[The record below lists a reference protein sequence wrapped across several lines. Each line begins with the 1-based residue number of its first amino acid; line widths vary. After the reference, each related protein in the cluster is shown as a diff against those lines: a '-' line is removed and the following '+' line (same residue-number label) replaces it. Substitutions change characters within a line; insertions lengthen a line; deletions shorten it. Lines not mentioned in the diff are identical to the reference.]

1 MAVMVRRQNEVAD
14 GLAHSPVSGESAH
27 HKGRKILVV
36 DDEAPILEA
45 VSYSLRKEGF
55 KVSVAMNAEAC
66 MRSFR
71 EEQPDLIILDVML
84 PSASGLQVCKKIR
97 ATHDTP
103 IILLTARADERDKV
117 LGLEL
122 GADDYVTKP
131 FSVRELMA
139 RVKAVLRRGAD
150 EPVTAL
156 IQMSGLEIDEA
167 RHEVRIRGEHID
179 LSPKE
184 FALLVFLARNPGIV
198 FNRQTLLDRVWGAD
212 AYVDERT
219 IDVHIRWLRSKLEV
233 DAAEPKLLVTVR
245 GLGYKLSPE
254 A

>member
-1 MAVMVRRQNEVAD
+1 MALMEKSRVEPAGD
-14 GLAHSPVSGESAH
+14 VSQFRG
-27 HKGRKILVV
+27 KKILVV

-55 KVSVAMNAEAC
+55 KVAVAMNAEAC
-66 MRSFR
+66 MRLFR

-84 PSASGLQVCKKIR
+84 PSASGFQVCKKIR
-97 ATHDTP
+97 ASHDTP
-103 IILLTARADERDKV
+103 IILLTARAEERDKIM
-117 LGLEL
+117 GLEL

-131 FSVRELMA
+131 FSVRELLA

-150 EPVTAL
+150 DSANPSMIRIGEMV
-156 IQMSGLEIDEA
+156 IDEA
-167 RHEVRIRGEHID
+167 RHEVMISGEKVD

-184 FALLVFLARNPGIV
+184 FALLLFLARNPGIV

-219 IDVHIRWLRSKLEV
+219 IDVHIRWLRSKVEA

-245 GLGYKLSPE
+245 GLGYKLSAE

>member
-1 MAVMVRRQNEVAD
+1 MAVMERSGNEK
-14 GLAHSPVSGESAH
+14 LPGENPQY
-27 HKGRKILVV
+27 KGKKILVV

-45 VSYSLRKEGF
+45 VSYTLRKEGF

-66 MRSFR
+66 MRVFR

-84 PSASGLQVCKKIR
+84 PSASGFQVCKKIR
-97 ATHDTP
+97 ASHDTP
-103 IILLTARADERDKV
+103 IILLTARAEERDKIM
-117 LGLEL
+117 GLEL

-139 RVKAVLRRGAD
+139 RVKAVLRRGTD
-150 EPVTAL
+150 EPGATL
-156 IQMSGLEIDEA
+156 IQLGDLVIDEA
-167 RHEVRIRGEHID
+167 RHEVTQSGQRVE

-184 FALLVFLARNPGIV
+184 FALLLFLARNPGIV

-219 IDVHIRWLRSKLEV
+219 IDVHIRWLRSKIEA

-245 GLGYKLSPE
+245 GLGYKLTGI
-254 A
+254 

>member
-1 MAVMVRRQNEVAD
+1 MVRSGNEVSESS
-14 GLAHSPVSGESAH
+14 GHRIVPGESSSF
-27 HKGRKILVV
+27 KGKKILVV

-66 MRSFR
+66 MRTFR
-71 EEQPDLIILDVML
+71 DDPPDLIILDVML

-103 IILLTARADERDKV
+103 IILLTARAEERDKI

-139 RVKAVLRRGAD
+139 RVKAVLRRGT
-150 EPVTAL
+150 EET
-156 IQMSGLEIDEA
+156 SGLIIRIGDIAIDEA
-167 RHEVRIRGEHID
+167 RHEVLVRGEKID

-184 FALLVFLARNPGIV
+184 FALLLFLSRSPGIV

-219 IDVHIRWLRSKLEV
+219 IDVHIRWLRSKIEA
-233 DAAEPKLLVTVR
+233 DAGDPKLLVTVR
-245 GLGYKLSPE
+245 GLGYKLSAE
-254 A
+254 I

>member
-1 MAVMVRRQNEVAD
+1 MSLMEKSRVEPAEA
-14 GLAHSPVSGESAH
+14 SPF
-27 HKGRKILVV
+27 KGKRVLVV

-66 MRSFR
+66 MRKFR
-71 EEQPDLIILDVML
+71 EDQPDLIILDVML
-84 PSASGLQVCKKIR
+84 PSASGFQVCKKIR
-97 ATHDTP
+97 STDDTP
-103 IILLTARADERDKV
+103 IILLTARAEERDKIM
-117 LGLEL
+117 GLEL

-131 FSVRELMA
+131 FSVRELIA
-139 RVKAVLRRGAD
+139 RVKAVLRRGTEEQGA
-150 EPVTAL
+150 AR
-156 IQMSGLEIDEA
+156 IQLGDLVIDEV
-167 RHEVRIRGEHID
+167 RHEVTARDQKVD

-184 FALLVFLARNPGIV
+184 FALLLFLARSPGIV

-219 IDVHIRWLRSKLEV
+219 IDVHIRWLRSKLER
-233 DAAEPKLLVTVR
+233 DPAEPKLLVTVR
-245 GLGYKLSPE
+245 GLGYKLTPE

>member
-1 MAVMVRRQNEVAD
+1 MGLMERSRRELSD
-14 GLAHSPVSGESAH
+14 GPARQLVPGESSPFT
-27 HKGRKILVV
+27 GRKILVV

-55 KVSVAMNAEAC
+55 KVAVAMNAEAC

-71 EEQPDLIILDVML
+71 EDQPDLIILDVML

-97 ATHDTP
+97 STHDTP
-103 IILLTARADERDKV
+103 IILLTARAEERDKI

-139 RVKAVLRRGAD
+139 RVKAVLRRGTEETSA
-150 EPVTAL
+150 AL
-156 IQMSGLEIDEA
+156 TQIGDLVIDEA
-167 RHEVRIRGEHID
+167 RHEIRIRGEKID

-184 FALLVFLARNPGIV
+184 FALLLFLARSPGIV

-219 IDVHIRWLRSKLEV
+219 IDVHIRWLRAKIEV

-245 GLGYKLSPE
+245 GLGYKLS
-254 A
+254 ADV

>member
-1 MAVMVRRQNEVAD
+1 MALMARSEKED
-14 GLAHSPVSGESAH
+14 SESSGQRTMPGELLPF
-27 HKGRKILVV
+27 KGKKILVV

-55 KVSVAMNAEAC
+55 RVSVAMNAEAC

-71 EEQPDLIILDVML
+71 ESAPDLVILDVML

-103 IILLTARADERDKV
+103 IILLTARADERDKI

-139 RVKAVLRRGAD
+139 RVKAVLRRGSEDVA
-150 EPVTAL
+150 
-156 IQMSGLEIDEA
+156 GLVIRIGDLTIDEA
-167 RHEVRIRGEHID
+167 RHEVLIGDQRID

-184 FALLVFLARNPGIV
+184 FALLLFLARSPGIV

-219 IDVHIRWLRSKLEV
+219 IDVHIRWLRSKIEA

-245 GLGYKLSPE
+245 GLGYKLSPDI
-254 A
+254 

>member
-1 MAVMVRRQNEVAD
+1 MDGRRHETA
-14 GLAHSPVSGESAH
+14 GGRHPETPSETSPF
-27 HKGRKILVV
+27 KGRKILVV

-55 KVSVAMNAEAC
+55 KVAVAMNAEAC

-71 EEQPDLIILDVML
+71 EEQPDLVILDVML
-84 PSASGLQVCKKIR
+84 PSASGFQVCKKIR
-97 ATHDTP
+97 AAHDTP
-103 IILLTARADERDKV
+103 IILLTARAEERDKV

-139 RVKAVLRRGAD
+139 RVKAVLRRGS
-150 EPVTAL
+150 EETTTAL
-156 IQMSGLEIDEA
+156 IQVADIVIDES
-167 RHEVRIRGEHID
+167 RHEVTVRGTKID

-184 FALLVFLARNPGIV
+184 FALLVFLSRSPGIV

-219 IDVHIRWLRSKLEV
+219 IDVHIRWLRSKIEA
-233 DAAEPKLLVTVR
+233 DPAEPKNLITVR
-245 GLGYKLSPE
+245 GLGYKLSAE

>member
-1 MAVMVRRQNEVAD
+1 MALMERGRNDVAEL
-14 GLAHSPVSGESAH
+14 GGRLSVPTESTQF
-27 HKGRKILVV
+27 KGKKILVV

-45 VSYSLRKEGF
+45 VSYSLRKDGF

-66 MRSFR
+66 MRAFR
-71 EEQPDLIILDVML
+71 EEQPDLVILDVML
-84 PSASGLQVCKKIR
+84 PSASGFQVCKKIR

-103 IILLTARADERDKV
+103 IILLTARAEERDKI

-131 FSVRELMA
+131 FSVRELLA
-139 RVKAVLRRGAD
+139 RVKAVLRRGSDDGVAS
-150 EPVTAL
+150 T
-156 IQMSGLEIDEA
+156 IQIGDIVIDEA
-167 RHEVRIRGEHID
+167 RHEVQVRGEKMD

-184 FALLVFLARNPGIV
+184 FALLMFLARNPGIV

-219 IDVHIRWLRSKLEV
+219 IDVHIRWLRSKIET

-245 GLGYKLSPE
+245 GLGYKLS
-254 A
+254 ADA